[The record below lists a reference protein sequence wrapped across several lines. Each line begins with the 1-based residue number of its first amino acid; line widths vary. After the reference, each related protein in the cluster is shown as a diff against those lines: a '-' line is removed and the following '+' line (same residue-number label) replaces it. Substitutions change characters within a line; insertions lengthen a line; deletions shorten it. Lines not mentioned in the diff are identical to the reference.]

1 MNGTERNGT
10 DNEGKEGGV
19 SSRGPKRF
27 PPEPPFQNNR
37 SDNAR
42 NCVKSLQFYFI
53 KLSYWTGE
61 MVSPSPCKS
70 PPPSRQ
76 AERLLTLRKT
86 RLSFLRKSLSSLKIR
101 ISTLDFTYFPKRKT
115 RLFTFL
121 FGKEKILY
129 YKPLLWDLTQ
139 FNSVRFGIHI
149 FRVRICVSLRS
160 TPLNFISLSTFIPVR
175 EVEQREDSPRLYE
188 GDK

>member
-1 MNGTERNGT
+1 
-10 DNEGKEGGV
+10 
-19 SSRGPKRF
+19 
-27 PPEPPFQNNR
+27 
-37 SDNAR
+37 
-42 NCVKSLQFYFI
+42 
-53 KLSYWTGE
+53 

-121 FGKEKILY
+121 FRKAKIFKTFALGSNSI
-129 YKPLLWDLTQ
+129 Q
-139 FNSVRFGIHI
+139 FR
-149 FRVRICVSLRS
+149 SLRD
-160 TPLNFISLSTFIPVR
+160 THIPGENMCFPPFHSIEFHFAFDFHTCPGGR
-175 EVEQREDSPRLYE
+175 AERGQPSSIQW
-188 GDK
+188 DK